1 MVFECAEAAG
11 ERNEHVDRCPPTG
24 PSREFKTDL
33 ILLRVYEKV
42 KKEFLQAYHF
52 LIQQNKYRSH
62 DKKRKIARER

>member
-42 KKEFLQAYHF
+42 KKRILANVPFPDTA
-52 LIQQNKYRSH
+52 K
-62 DKKRKIARER
+62 